1 MVNTF
6 LHSLFYLEQFEL
18 KHDLNHC
25 LFPFESVS
33 YWYVSGSYQSICWD
47 SKLVT
52 TLSLLI
58 VKDFK
63 NECFIDRAE
72 WVDKIVFLGSLLSC
86 KDKIFFST
94 SNGNDRPK
102 HGSSQLLMGSLLH
115 TCNPRAQ
122 LPVCCDMRKWK
133 DDSVVPSHL
142 HLLIMGLGGKSLAL
156 SHCLLIKSDDN
167 NGDHWREPWCCER
180 LKAIQEVGGRGWDG

>member
-1 MVNTF
+1 MPRFVLDTFQLHLFKIPDERSFLVNTF

-86 KDKIFFST
+86 KDKILFSA
-94 SNGNDRPK
+94 SNDNDLCK
-102 HGSSQLLMGSLLH
+102 HGSV
-115 TCNPRAQ
+115 TAT
-122 LPVCCDMRKWK
+122 D
-133 DDSVVPSHL
+133 VVPVTHMQTKSSHICVMW
-142 HLLIMGLGGKSLAL
+142 HEEVKKGQSWCLITFI
-156 SHCLLIKSDDN
+156 C
-167 NGDHWREPWCCER
+167 
-180 LKAIQEVGGRGWDG
+180 